1 MPFILSRA
9 DDKNST
15 DQSSIHLQVT
25 VLPENRNSQFLRLIC
40 WLSIIFGICFLL
52 ARTIPIPQIFFR
64 TIKKVVK
71 MDSAKRSLN
80 VFRQLE
86 NYFFPQDLDWTLVFV
101 SFLSRY
107 PSDTDNQIY
116 SNSKT
121 RIWNPILLV
130 FIWCTASFRIF
141 LWSSPFAHQCFVH
154 YHSIAPGKIL
164 NLDGLSLVSYW
175 KPCLFYGP
183 LCRF

>member
-1 MPFILSRA
+1 
-9 DDKNST
+9 
-15 DQSSIHLQVT
+15 
-25 VLPENRNSQFLRLIC
+25 
-40 WLSIIFGICFLL
+40 
-52 ARTIPIPQIFFR
+52 
-64 TIKKVVK
+64 

-107 PSDTDNQIY
+107 PSDTDTQIY
-116 SNSKT
+116 SNTKT

-130 FIWCTASFRIF
+130 FIWCTVSFQIC

-164 NLDGLSLVSYW
+164 NLDGLSLVSSW
-175 KPCLFYGP
+175 KLVCFMVLSVDFKGSHKNVLESLCSEYSHYLSDYLFSSIQQLWITCWLP
-183 LCRF
+183 